1 MTSVSWL
8 EAGPGTAVTTDGPC
22 PSPDAQR
29 RGPSGDRDAV
39 HGVARPQATTGRVL
53 VVDDDGSLLVGLGA
67 LLRSAGH
74 EVVFARSGKEALG
87 LLRGIEAVVTDYAMS
102 EMNGVELI
110 QALRQ
115 RDETLPAVLLTAHG
129 SETVEARALKAG
141 AYQYVTKPIDSDNL
155 LLVVERA
162 LEAHSLRLEN
172 RRLTVEKLLG
182 RSIIAESAPMR
193 QLIQQ
198 VETVGPQD
206 ITVLVRGETGT
217 GKELITSLLHAH
229 SHRAAGPL
237 VRFNCAAVPKELAEA
252 ELFGHSRGAFTGA
265 HQSRPGFF
273 AQAHGGTLVL
283 DEIGELP
290 LSLQAVLLRALQEGE
305 IQPVGAGRVEHVDV
319 RVIACTNRDLAA
331 DARAGRFRQDLYF
344 RLAVLD
350 LVVPPLRD
358 RRDDIPA
365 LVREFVRVYTERFGR
380 PEFQLTAADLEELTV
395 AEWPGNVRQ
404 LENAVARMVALG
416 ERRHLSPDSIPN
428 PALESP
434 PPPAPS
440 QSGKEALTLRE
451 QVEALER
458 GVISRTLTTVGGNQS
473 EAARRLGL
481 SRGALI
487 DRMRKYA
494 LHRGSTPPEEHR
506 NAG

>member
-1 MTSVSWL
+1 MTSVSWR
-8 EAGPGTAVTTDGPC
+8 EAGPGTAVISDAAT
-22 PSPDAQR
+22 PSPDPR
-29 RGPSGDRDAV
+29 RRDPSGDWDAAQ
-39 HGVARPQATTGRVL
+39 GVAGPRATTGRVL
-53 VVDDDGSLLVGLGA
+53 VVDDDKSLLVGLGA

-74 EVVFARSGKEALG
+74 EVILAHSGKEALG
-87 LLRGIEAVVTDYAMS
+87 LLQGIEAVVTDYAMP
-102 EMNGVELI
+102 EMTGVELI

-115 RDETLPAVLLTAHG
+115 RDQTLPAVLLTAHG
-129 SETVEARALKAG
+129 SETVEARAVKAG

-162 LEAHSLRLEN
+162 LEAHFLRLEN

-182 RSIIAESAPMR
+182 RSIVADSAPMR
-193 QLIQQ
+193 QLLQQ
-198 VETVGPQD
+198 VETIGPQD

-229 SHRAAGPL
+229 SRRAAGPL
-237 VRFNCAAVPKELAEA
+237 IRFNCAAVPKELAEA

-273 AQAHGGTLVL
+273 AQADGGTLVL

-290 LSLQAVLLRALQEGE
+290 LGLQAVLLRALQEGE
-305 IQPVGAGRVEHVDV
+305 IQPVGAGRVERVDV

-350 LVVPPLRD
+350 LVVPPLRE

-365 LVREFVRVYTERFGR
+365 IVREFARVYTERFGR
-380 PEFQLTAADLEELTV
+380 PEFQLTAADFQEMTA

-416 ERRHLSPDSIPN
+416 ERRHHAPDSIAN
-428 PALESP
+428 PAPESP
-434 PPPAPS
+434 PPPVPGP
-440 QSGKEALTLRE
+440 SGKEALTLRE

-458 GVISRTLTTVGGNQS
+458 GVISRTLAAVGGNQS

-494 LHRGSTPPEEHR
+494 LLRGSTALEEHGK
-506 NAG
+506 AG

>member
-8 EAGPGTAVTTDGPC
+8 EAGPGAAVTADGP
-22 PSPDAQR
+22 R
-29 RGPSGDRDAV
+29 RDAV

-53 VVDDDGSLLVGLGA
+53 VVDDDGSLLVALGA

-87 LLRGIEAVVTDYAMS
+87 LLRGIEAVVTNYAMS

-141 AYQYVTKPIDSDNL
+141 AYQYVTKPIDLDNL

-172 RRLTVEKLLG
+172 RRLMVEKLLG

-198 VETVGPQD
+198 VETVGPRD

-229 SHRAAGPL
+229 SRRAAGPL
-237 VRFNCAAVPKELAEA
+237 VRFNCAAVPRELAEA

-265 HQSRPGFF
+265 HQTRPGFF
-273 AQAHGGTLVL
+273 SRAHGGTLVL

-305 IQPVGAGRVEHVDV
+305 IQPVGAGRVERVDV

-331 DARAGRFRQDLYF
+331 DAHAGRFRQDLYF

-365 LVREFVRVYTERFGR
+365 LVREFVRIHTERFAR
-380 PEFQLTAADLEELTV
+380 PEFQVTAADLEELTV
-395 AEWPGNVRQ
+395 ADWPGNVRQ
-404 LENAVARMVALG
+404 LGNAVARMVALG
-416 ERRHLSPDSIPN
+416 ER
-428 PALESP
+428 LESP

-458 GVISRTLTTVGGNQS
+458 GVIRRTLIAVGGNQS

-487 DRMRKYA
+487 DRMHKYA
-494 LHRGSTPPEEHR
+494 LLRGSSGSGRAPER
-506 NAG
+506 RLDR